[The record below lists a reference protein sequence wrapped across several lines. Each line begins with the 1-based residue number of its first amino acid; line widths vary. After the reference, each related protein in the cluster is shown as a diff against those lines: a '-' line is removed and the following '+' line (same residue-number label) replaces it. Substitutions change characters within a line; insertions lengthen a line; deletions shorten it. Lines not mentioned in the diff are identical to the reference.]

1 MIRKPSLALVVGSL
15 LVGIVFAL
23 VPLPQAI
30 GPARPYLLAL
40 LIAYWVLEAPSHVG
54 LGVAFLV
61 GLFADL
67 VLGTPLGEQALRLVV
82 LAFLNQRFRARLR
95 FFPLWQ
101 QAASIGLLLLNDR
114 VIVAALH
121 LLVGLPQ
128 APWTSWLAPLLG
140 MLLWPWQFVLLDYLR
155 QRARDRDR

>member
-1 MIRKPSLALVVGSL
+1 MIRKPSFALVAGSL

-23 VPLPQAI
+23 VPLPAAI

-40 LIAYWVLEAPSHVG
+40 LIAYWVMEAPNHVG

-82 LAFLNQRFRARLR
+82 LAFLIQRFRARLR

-101 QAASIGLLLLNDR
+101 QASSIGLLLLNDR
-114 VIVAALH
+114 VVVVALH
-121 LLVGLPQ
+121 VLLGLPQ
-128 APWTSWLAPLLG
+128 APWTVWLAPLLG
-140 MLLWPWQFVLLDYLR
+140 LLLWPWQFVLLDRLR
-155 QRARDRDR
+155 QRARDRER

>member
-1 MIRKPSLALVVGSL
+1 MIRKPSFALVAGSL
-15 LVGIVFAL
+15 LLGLVFAL
-23 VPLPQAI
+23 LPLPFAI

-40 LIAYWVLEAPSHVG
+40 LLAYWVMEAPNHVG
-54 LGVAFLV
+54 LGVAFV
-61 GLFADL
+61 TGLFADL

-82 LAFLNQRFRARLR
+82 LAFLIQRFRARLR

-121 LLVGLPQ
+121 FVLGLPQ
-128 APWTSWLAPLLG
+128 APWTTWFAPLLG
-140 MLLWPWQFVLLDYLR
+140 LLLWPWQYVLLDHLR
-155 QRARDRDR
+155 QRSRDR

>member
-1 MIRKPSLALVVGSL
+1 MIRKPSLGLVVGSL
-15 LVGIVFAL
+15 LFGFVFAL
-23 VPLPQAI
+23 LPLPFAI

-40 LIAYWVLEAPSHVG
+40 LVAYWVMEAPNYVG
-54 LGVAFLV
+54 LGVAFIT

-82 LAFLNQRFRARLR
+82 LAFLIQRFRARLR

-121 LLVGLPQ
+121 FVLGLPQ
-128 APWTSWLAPLLG
+128 APWTAWLAPLVGLI
-140 MLLWPWQFVLLDYLR
+140 LWPWQYVLLDRLR
-155 QRARDRDR
+155 QRSRDR

>member
-1 MIRKPSLALVVGSL
+1 MIRKPSLALVAGSL
-15 LVGIVFAL
+15 LFGFVFAL
-23 VPLPQAI
+23 LPLPFAI

-40 LIAYWVLEAPSHVG
+40 LVAYWVMEAPNYVG
-54 LGVAFLV
+54 LGVAFIT

-82 LAFLNQRFRARLR
+82 LAFLIQRFRARLR

-121 LLVGLPQ
+121 FVLGLPQ
-128 APWTSWLAPLLG
+128 APWTAWLAPLVGLI
-140 MLLWPWQFVLLDYLR
+140 LWPWQYVLLDRLR
-155 QRARDRDR
+155 QRSRDR

>member
-1 MIRKPSLALVVGSL
+1 MIRKPSFALVAGSL
-15 LVGIVFAL
+15 VFGLVFAL
-23 VPLPQAI
+23 LPLPFAI

-40 LIAYWVLEAPSHVG
+40 LVAYWVMEAPNHVG
-54 LGVAFLV
+54 LGVAFGT

-82 LAFLNQRFRARLR
+82 LAFLIQRFRARLR

-121 LLVGLPQ
+121 FVLGLPH
-128 APWTSWLAPLLG
+128 APWTAWLAPLVGL
-140 MLLWPWQFVLLDYLR
+140 LLWPWQYVLLDHLR
-155 QRARDRDR
+155 QRSRDR

>member
-1 MIRKPSLALVVGSL
+1 MIRRPSLGLVVGSL
-15 LVGIVFAL
+15 VLGIVFAL
-23 VPLPQAI
+23 LPLPVAI
-30 GPARPYLLAL
+30 GPARPYVLGL
-40 LIAYWVLEAPSHVG
+40 LIAYWVMEAPNFVG

-82 LAFLNQRFRARLR
+82 LAFLIQRFRARLR

-121 LLVGLPQ
+121 LLLGLPQ
-128 APWTSWLAPLLG
+128 PPWTAWLAPLLG
-140 MLLWPWQFVLLDYLR
+140 LLLWPWQFVLLDHLR
-155 QRARDRDR
+155 QRARDR